1 MCPHVSTNASTALPI
16 QKFTEYYQI
25 HLQITSVFSNFLFDS
40 SLFGVSVVD
49 ISIDSA
55 FAKDDIGGDDTA
67 DEAFEAVM
75 TLELA
80 EFDEELFETEIAVV
94 A

>member
-1 MCPHVSTNASTALPI
+1 MLVVEVLLVVGIVPRLS
-16 QKFTEYYQI
+16 
-25 HLQITSVFSNFLFDS
+25 
-40 SLFGVSVVD
+40 VSVVD
-49 ISIDSA
+49 ILIDSA

-80 EFDEELFETEIAVV
+80 EFDEEELFETEIAVV
-94 A
+94 AWIIGGGVVMTRG

>member
-1 MCPHVSTNASTALPI
+1 M
-16 QKFTEYYQI
+16 
-25 HLQITSVFSNFLFDS
+25 FSNFLFDS

-55 FAKDDIGGDDTA
+55 FTKDDIGGDDTA

-94 A
+94 AWIIGGGVVMTRG

>member
-1 MCPHVSTNASTALPI
+1 MYPHAPTALPI
-16 QKFTEYYQI
+16 QKCTEYYQI
-25 HLQITSVFSNFLFDS
+25 NLQITSVFSNFLFDS

-55 FAKDDIGGDDTA
+55 FAKDDIGGDDTT

>member
-1 MCPHVSTNASTALPI
+1 MS
-16 QKFTEYYQI
+16 
-25 HLQITSVFSNFLFDS
+25 SNFLFAS
-40 SLFGVSVVD
+40 SLVEPSVVVVGKVKD

-80 EFDEELFETEIAVV
+80 EFDEEELFETEIAVV
-94 A
+94 AWIIGGGVVMTRG